1 MFLNNLVNYIASHAT
16 VLLLTSMLLI
26 LILLILV
33 VYTMVR
39 LSSMRAR
46 YREMMR
52 GSQSDDLEGMLLQHI
67 SAVEKVAATNARI
80 LEENELNGE
89 VLYVVLTATR
99 EKVSSC
105 DREITI
111 KWGIRREGRPGM
123 SNTYCFKGLPSGKL
137 VEANS
142 D

>member
-80 LEENELNGE
+80 LEENELIRQFSARHSSAPRWCAS
-89 VLYVVLTATR
+89 VHSRIWAATSAMPSPCSMRTTTA
-99 EKVSSC
+99 
-105 DREITI
+105 
-111 KWGIRREGRPGM
+111 
-123 SNTYCFKGLPSGKL
+123 
-137 VEANS
+137 
-142 D
+142 